1 MSDRLGF
8 GWQFL
13 GVILCGFVF
22 AIPIA
27 LAYYIAKAIQGRVQ
41 KIKEKD
47 VEEHTVI

>member
-1 MSDRLGF
+1 MADRLGF

-27 LAYYIAKAIQGRVQ
+27 IAYYIAKAIQGRVEKQ
-41 KIKEKD
+41 KEKV
-47 VEEHTVI
+47 VEDHTVI

>member
-8 GWQFL
+8 GWQFI

-27 LAYYIAKAIQGRVQ
+27 IAYFIAKAIQGRVQ

-47 VEEHTVI
+47 VEDQIVI

>member
-8 GWQFL
+8 GWQFI

-27 LAYYIAKAIQGRVQ
+27 IAYYIAKAIQGRVE
-41 KIKEKD
+41 KRKEKV

>member
-22 AIPIA
+22 AIPVA
-27 LAYYIAKAIQGRVQ
+27 LAYFIAKAIQGRVEKQ
-41 KIKEKD
+41 KEKV
-47 VEEHTVI
+47 VEDQTVI

>member
-8 GWQFL
+8 GWQFI

-27 LAYYIAKAIQGRVQ
+27 IAYFIAKAIQGRVEKQ
-41 KIKEKD
+41 KEKVLED
-47 VEEHTVI
+47 QVVI